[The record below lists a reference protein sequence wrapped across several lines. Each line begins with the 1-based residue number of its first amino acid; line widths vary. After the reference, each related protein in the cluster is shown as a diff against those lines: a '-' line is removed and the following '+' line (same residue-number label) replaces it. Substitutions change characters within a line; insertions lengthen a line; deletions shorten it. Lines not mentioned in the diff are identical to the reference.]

1 MTKEKNIVI
10 VLRHPPHGTLYPVEG
25 LRMTVALSGDMEPI
39 VVVMDDGIFAFLKTT
54 DRSMYQMHY
63 DFIKGI
69 DLEVIVDKSSL
80 EERGLTKEDL
90 IDGLELKEHGDV
102 LKIFTSSHA
111 VIPF

>member
-1 MTKEKNIVI
+1 MTEEKNIVI

-25 LRMTVALSGDMEPI
+25 LRMTVALSGDMEPVTVI
-39 VVVMDDGIFAFLKTT
+39 MDDGVFAFLKTT

-90 IDGLELKEHGDV
+90 VDGLEIKEHGEV
-102 LKIFTSSHA
+102 LKILTSSHT